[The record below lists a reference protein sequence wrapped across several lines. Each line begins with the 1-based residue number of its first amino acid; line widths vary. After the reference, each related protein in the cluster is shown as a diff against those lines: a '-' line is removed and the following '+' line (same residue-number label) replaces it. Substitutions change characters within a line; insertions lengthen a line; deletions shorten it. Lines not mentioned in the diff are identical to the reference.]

1 MSQYHSVFKV
11 HIIWN
16 YLLLDNTVL
25 DRRSSHQWK
34 HWLCRCFTSFNLK
47 TSIHN
52 SDILSR
58 TKELRKISYF
68 TALKLTLEVVITIF
82 NLFLEFWLWVP
93 MILLHSVNVVS
104 YKHCYN
110 SIVTFRSVFF
120 TQLIFIKLVYF
131 KDACVSAQLKYRKF
145 NNFTSPV
152 EVTDLMSSP
161 DLDHNR

>member
-1 MSQYHSVFKV
+1 
-11 HIIWN
+11 
-16 YLLLDNTVL
+16 
-25 DRRSSHQWK
+25 
-34 HWLCRCFTSFNLK
+34 
-47 TSIHN
+47 
-52 SDILSR
+52 
-58 TKELRKISYF
+58 
-68 TALKLTLEVVITIF
+68 
-82 NLFLEFWLWVP
+82 